1 MPAELF
7 GQFFGREK
15 IGEEAGRH
23 LRHLASLGKK
33 VPDIKR
39 QRTLSNNAL

>member
-23 LRHLASLGKK
+23 CGTLLHLERKCLTLNDKG
-33 VPDIKR
+33 
-39 QRTLSNNAL
+39 LSNNAF